1 VPERTMVLECE
12 FPAEVISD
20 MLMVA
25 LSNNLRTT
33 ELIINELMEIVLLQV
48 KVSETAFPVI
58 SVKVDI
64 IIGLIERWYNILKE

>member
-1 VPERTMVLECE
+1 
-12 FPAEVISD
+12 